1 MINIIDLNFLGNPET
16 IAAYLI
22 PTSEGPVLIETGPY
36 STFGNLKKGVEALGY
51 ALEDIKHV
59 LITHIHLDHAGAA
72 WAMAELGATVYL
84 HPFGY
89 KHMHDPSKLVQSARR
104 IYKEDMDRLWSDIKG
119 IPEDKLCVVEHEE
132 TLTFGDTQIQAW
144 YTPGHAVH
152 HIAWQIGEELI
163 AGDVAGVK
171 IGEGPVVPPC
181 PPPDINVENWKASIE
196 LLRKRSLKSIYLSHF
211 GKISH
216 INDHLDALEN
226 ILDDW
231 ANWMYPHY
239 QAQTPQE
246 ELVPLF
252 QQYVE
257 DQLKKSGVSGLDLKK
272 YDNANPAWM
281 SVTGLMRYW
290 RKKEEKE
297 KSVQK

>member
-1 MINIIDLNFLGNPET
+1 MINVIDLNFLGNPET
-16 IAAYLI
+16 IAAYLV

-36 STFGNLKKGVEALGY
+36 STFSNLKNGVKALGY
-51 ALEDIKHV
+51 DLSDIKHV

-84 HPFGY
+84 HPFGF

-119 IPEDKLCVVEHEE
+119 IPEDQLRVVQHEE
-132 TLTFGDTQIQAW
+132 VLTFGNTRIQAW

-171 IGEGPVVPPC
+171 IGKGPVVPPC
-181 PPPDINVENWKASIE
+181 PPPDINVEDWKASVD
-196 LLRKRSLKSIYLSHF
+196 LLRKLSLKKLYLSHF
-211 GKISH
+211 GAISD
-216 INDHLDALEN
+216 INNHLDELEK
-226 ILDDW
+226 ILSSW

-239 QAQTPQE
+239 KAQMPAE

-252 QQYVE
+252 NHYVE
-257 DQLKKSGVSGLDLKK
+257 NQLKEKGVSGLELTK
-272 YDNANPAWM
+272 YDNANPPWM
-281 SVTGLMRYW
+281 SVAGLMRYW
-290 RKKEEKE
+290 RKKEERE
-297 KSVQK
+297 KSIQG